1 MFEMD
6 PSFFEQAAL
15 ELEADAKDF
24 LRAVDTQLSVFVREK
39 ELHERTIQE
48 LNRSLLPVEI
58 TTRKDKRAQ
67 GAIGQTQR
75 EAAHEGRQFADK
87 HRGD

>member
-1 MFEMD
+1 MRISRLESNHINDIEQSHFLFEMD

-24 LRAVDTQLSVFVREK
+24 QRAVDTQLSIFVREK

-58 TTRKDKRAQ
+58 TTRKDKRA
-67 GAIGQTQR
+67 
-75 EAAHEGRQFADK
+75 
-87 HRGD
+87 

>member
-15 ELEADAKDF
+15 ELEADAKVF
-24 LRAVDTQLSVFVREK
+24 QRAVDTQLSIFVREK

-48 LNRSLLPVEI
+48 LNRSWL
-58 TTRKDKRAQ
+58 
-67 GAIGQTQR
+67 
-75 EAAHEGRQFADK
+75 
-87 HRGD
+87 